1 MNSVRLHA
9 PSQVAGELAES
20 AQRGASGVSQIG
32 GDPGGTIYL
41 SEGYLDFAES
51 AAVPDLGSGVV
62 DSRRPGAEQWSR
74 ADPGLLRQILTELRR
89 LD

>member
-1 MNSVRLHA
+1 LNSVRLHA

-20 AQRGASGVSQIG
+20 AQRDAGVPQIS